1 MEADVCRYTGTC
13 NSEQRNRA
21 EMKDVAK
28 LIRLGSREDIRLRSR
43 EDMEVSIDQ

>member
-1 MEADVCRYTGTC
+1 MEADVCRHTGTC

-28 LIRLGSREDIRLRSR
+28 LIRLRSR